1 MSRCLGVGLWRSLEN
16 AIMPLECY
24 ANSNTN
30 EHQRTPTN
38 TNEHQRSNTGTEN
51 EILVH
56 SGYNSDDVV
65 HHCFIDGSYEIH
77 INSENEGSVDVTH
90 TQSGSSILT
99 CTVEEG
105 SCFKVCE
112 FNVGSAATD
121 PIECDENNEVMISIS
136 VHDQEGCGEWHEEI
150 SWTILRGT

>member
-1 MSRCLGVGLWRSLEN
+1 MLCKL
-16 AIMPLECY
+16 
-24 ANSNTN
+24 

>member
-1 MSRCLGVGLWRSLEN
+1 MLCKL
-16 AIMPLECY
+16 
-24 ANSNTN
+24 
-30 EHQRTPTN
+30 
-38 TNEHQRSNTGTEN
+38 EHQRSNTGTEN

-105 SCFKVCE
+105 SCFKVCQ
-112 FNVGSAATD
+112 FNVGSAVVD
-121 PIECDENNEVMISIS
+121 PIECDDNNEEMISIS

-150 SWTILRGT
+150 SWTILRGTSYSHH